1 MDRRPKL
8 GNQQPIDQ
16 EKLTLAQVIDSR
28 INTRFICDYGIV
40 KAISSD
46 GTHIDVTHAAIL
58 TLVTGDQLP
67 QTESTNVELL
77 YPASSKVSML
87 WNVAV
92 GDGVLLI
99 GLKDYLA
106 STLNVQSNP
115 PQAIRHYSQ
124 DNLKAIPFSAI
135 PSSSLS
141 SLEIDDNG
149 KWSYLTHGYSVN
161 AQDQKIQL
169 KNTAASIYTAL
180 DNFEA
185 AVATFCGTTAQASI
199 TAGGASSVSLA
210 AAIVALMATMSA
222 SIATAKTALGQVMEA

>member
-1 MDRRPKL
+1 MSDQK
-8 GNQQPIDQ
+8 PIDQ
-16 EKLTLAQVIDSR
+16 ERLTLAQVIDSR
-28 INTRFICDYGIV
+28 VNTRFICDYGVV
-40 KAISSD
+40 KSVSSN
-46 GTHIDVTHAAIL
+46 GTHVDVTHAAIL

-87 WNVAV
+87 YPVAV

-106 STLNVQSNP
+106 STLNVQP
-115 PQAIRHYSQ
+115 TAPQAIRHYSQ
-124 DNLKAIPFSAI
+124 DTLKAIPFSAV

-149 KWSYLTHGYSVN
+149 KWEYLTHGYSVN

-169 KNTAASIYTAL
+169 KNTAASMYTAI
-180 DNFEA
+180 DDFEA
-185 AVATFCGTTAQASI
+185 AVATFCGTAAQSSI
-199 TAGGASSVSLA
+199 TSGGASSVSLA
-210 AAIVALMATMSA
+210 AAIVALMVTMSA

>member
-1 MDRRPKL
+1 VSDQK
-8 GNQQPIDQ
+8 PIDQ
-16 EKLTLAQVIDSR
+16 ENLTLAKVIDSR
-28 INTRFICDYGIV
+28 INQKFMCDYGIV
-40 KAISSD
+40 KTVSSD
-46 GTHIDVTHAAIL
+46 GTHVDVTHAAIL

-67 QTESTNVELL
+67 QTETKDVELIF
-77 YPASSKVSML
+77 PASSKFSIKYP
-87 WNVAV
+87 VAV

-106 STLNVQSNP
+106 STLNVQPTP

-124 DNLKAIPFSAI
+124 DTLKAIPFSAV
-135 PSSSLS
+135 PSSPLS

-149 KWSYLTHGYSVN
+149 KWTYLTHGYSVN

-185 AVATFCGTTAQASI
+185 AVQTFSSAASQSAI
-199 TAGGASSVSLA
+199 TAAGASSISLA
-210 AAIVALMATMSA
+210 AAIVTLLGVMNGTVTS
-222 SIATAKTALGQVMEA
+222 AKTLLSQVMEA